1 MSKFLQII
9 LCVLIP
15 MLVFNA
21 CKVTKK
27 SEKPIVIKPITKLE
41 EQGAETLLKNI
52 IDSAFFGRWIS
63 GKATVNTNID
73 GDKNNFNVS
82 LRICRDSAIWISVSP
97 LLGIEAVR
105 ILLTP
110 DTVRFLDRINKEY
123 KVSGYKEINDLLY
136 AGNLDFDIIQGIL
149 TGSLFVYKR
158 NKFHSVYLEDQY
170 YILSTL
176 SKRKLKRSLEEKDP
190 SKPVIQDF
198 YVDGSN
204 YRIMKLAIEDN
215 RIQKSLE
222 TKYSGY
228 SYTSAGYFPHH
239 SVTNIKAEK
248 NILVD
253 LEYTKVTVEDT
264 LEFPFTI
271 PKSFKKAR

>member
-1 MSKFLQII
+1 MNKILQIT

-27 SEKPIVIKPITKLE
+27 SEKPIVIKPIAKLE

-52 IDSAFFGRWIS
+52 VDSAFFGKWIS

-136 AGNLDFDIIQGIL
+136 AGNLDF
-149 TGSLFVYKR
+149 
-158 NKFHSVYLEDQY
+158 
-170 YILSTL
+170 
-176 SKRKLKRSLEEKDP
+176 
-190 SKPVIQDF
+190 
-198 YVDGSN
+198 
-204 YRIMKLAIEDN
+204 
-215 RIQKSLE
+215 
-222 TKYSGY
+222 
-228 SYTSAGYFPHH
+228 
-239 SVTNIKAEK
+239 
-248 NILVD
+248 
-253 LEYTKVTVEDT
+253 
-264 LEFPFTI
+264 
-271 PKSFKKAR
+271 

>member
-1 MSKFLQII
+1 MSKFLQIT
-9 LCVLIP
+9 LCVLMP

-41 EQGAETLLKNI
+41 EQAAETLLKNI
-52 IDSAFFGRWIS
+52 VDSAFYGKWIS
-63 GKATVNTNID
+63 GKATVNTNIE

-105 ILLTP
+105 ILLTQ

-123 KVSGYKEINDLLY
+123 KVSGYKEINDLLF
-136 AGNLDFDIIQGIL
+136 AGNLDFDIVQGIL
-149 TGSLFVYKR
+149 TGNLFVYKR

-204 YRIMKLAIEDN
+204 YRIMKLAIEDS
-215 RIQKSLE
+215 RIQKSLI

-228 SYTSAGYFPHH
+228 SDTSAGFFPYH

-253 LEYTKVTVEDT
+253 IEYTKVSVEDT
-264 LEFPFTI
+264 LEFPFNI

>member
-1 MSKFLQII
+1 MNKILQIT

-27 SEKPIVIKPITKLE
+27 SEKPIVIKPIAKLE

-52 IDSAFFGRWIS
+52 VDSAFFGKWIS

-198 YVDGSN
+198 YVDGNN

-222 TKYSGY
+222 TNYSGY
-228 SYTSAGYFPHH
+228 SYTAAGYFPHH
-239 SVTNIKAEK
+239 SVTNIRAEK

-253 LEYTKVTVEDT
+253 LEYTKVSVEDT